1 MNKKNLE
8 IKPALVLGE
17 IGLVQNLGKAGIP
30 VYVGSEIENNPSLY
44 SRYTKHKLYF
54 SDYKSEE
61 FIDELCEFGKSLR
74 QKAVILSDDDH
85 AILNI
90 AQNQERLKE
99 WFLFSFPPPEIV
111 EKLLD
116 KQLFCELIDK
126 HELPSPRSVILSGLE
141 DFNKMPALKFPCI
154 IKPSFK
160 QAWWDSDFEKEV
172 GAYQKAIKCET
183 EKELDEKYKEI
194 AKIDPHV
201 VVQEFIPGKEDQIY
215 SVNLFA
221 DDKYEVK
228 SHFIARKFRTYP
240 LTAGEGSYIVTVRD
254 SEMLEI
260 TKTIIKKLKLKGLL
274 NIQFKRDSRSEK
286 PVLLEIH
293 TRNSVWSYLGTA
305 SGVNLAAIYYQN
317 MVGENQIRPAESVPG
332 VVFIFLEKDIKAFIQ
347 NMKTHQLNS
356 REWIRSY
363 FQKFVPGGY
372 LISDPLPALMKIW
385 FVTRRRIRVRQR
397 MFK

>member
-1 MNKKNLE
+1 LQDITLGM
-8 IKPALVLGE
+8 KPALVLGE

-30 VYVGSEIENNPSLY
+30 VYVGSEIKDNPSLY
-44 SRYTKHKLYF
+44 SRYTKDKLFF
-54 SDYKSEE
+54 SNYKSES
-61 FIDELCEFGKSLR
+61 FIEELCEFGKSLG
-74 QKAVILSDDDH
+74 QKAVLLSDDDH

-90 AQNQERLKE
+90 AQNQEVLKE
-99 WFLFSFPPPEIV
+99 WFLFSFPPAEIV

-116 KQLFCELIDK
+116 KQLFCDLIEK
-126 HELPSPRSVILSGLE
+126 HSLPSPKSVTLSGLE
-141 DFNKMPALKFPCI
+141 DFKIMPALKFPCI

-160 QAWWDSDFEKEV
+160 QAWWDSDFEKKV
-172 GAYQKAIKCET
+172 GAYQKAIKCDT
-183 EKELDEKYKEI
+183 KKELDERYREI

-201 VVQEFIPGKEDQIY
+201 VVQEFIPGEEDQIY

-221 DDKYEVK
+221 DDKSEVK
-228 SHFIARKFRTYP
+228 GHFIARKFRTYP

-254 SEMLEI
+254 SEMLET
-260 TKTIIKKLKLKGLL
+260 TKAIIEKLQLKGLL
-274 NIQFKRDSRSEK
+274 NIQFKRDSRSGK

-305 SGVNLAAIYYQN
+305 SGVNLAAMYYQN
-317 MVGENQIRPAESVPG
+317 MIGQNEAEAVESVPG

-347 NMKTHQLNS
+347 NMKTRQHNS
-356 REWIRSY
+356 KAWIGSY

-385 FVTRRRIRVRQR
+385 FVTRRRISIKQR
-397 MFK
+397 TLK